1 MLMAQL
7 PGRID
12 APDPLGGAADEQ
24 QRCGSQHTDEDNA
37 DAQLAGAVH
46 RQIQPSHHNS
56 AQDRTQHRQRDAD
69 SS

>member
-1 MLMAQL
+1 MAQL

-24 QRCGSQHTDEDNA
+24 QRGGGQHTDEDNA
-37 DAQLAGAVH
+37 GAQLAGTIH

-56 AQDRTQHRQRDAD
+56 AQDCTQHRQRDTN